1 MLANRKGYIKDLKQ
15 SIDEFE
21 ETGGKKEFFN
31 SVGVQTPELEK
42 EEWSMGEEEF
52 EKVVTEAREH
62 LNKLQEAI
70 DEEEKLLNTA

>member
-1 MLANRKGYIKDLKQ
+1 
-15 SIDEFE
+15 
-21 ETGGKKEFFN
+21 
-31 SVGVQTPELEK
+31 
-42 EEWSMGEEEF
+42 MGEEEF